1 MASLSLKRIG
11 LLTSLA
17 VLMLILVLVSMLL
30 TLSNQF
36 LRQQLGEQQQII
48 NRSIQMEALQREIVT
63 SIATVAVKTNDAELK
78 NLLASQGIN
87 FEGPPKTAG
96 GAK

>member
-17 VLMLILVLVSMLL
+17 ALMLILVLVNVLL

-36 LRQQLGEQQQII
+36 LRRQLAERQQII
-48 NRSIQMEALQREIVT
+48 NQSIQMEAFHREIVT
-63 SIATVAVKTNDAELK
+63 AIATAAVKTNDAELK
-78 NLLASQGIN
+78 SLLASQGIN
-87 FEGPPKTAG
+87 VDGPPKAAG